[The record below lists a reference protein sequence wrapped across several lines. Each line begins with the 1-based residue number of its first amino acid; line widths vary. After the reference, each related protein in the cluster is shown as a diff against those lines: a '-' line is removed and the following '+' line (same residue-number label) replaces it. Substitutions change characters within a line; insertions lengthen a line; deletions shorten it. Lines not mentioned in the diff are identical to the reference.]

1 MTNFPSEPI
10 GTEYN
15 EQDVAHKPVRR
26 DRAWT
31 PPIKRMYND
40 IKSTEV
46 SCKLVDAGFTAV
58 ENSGLMEW
66 KRVETDLVCYLTI
79 ADNSQSAYISFKYMY
94 GDVPSNMVPSG
105 TVMSED
111 MWVALVYNGASLS
124 DVLCMP
130 WPGDNE

>member
-1 MTNFPSEPI
+1 MKAI
-10 GTEYN
+10 GSEYN

-66 KRVETDLVCYLTI
+66 KRIEGGIVCYLTL
-79 ADNSQSAYISFKYMY
+79 DEQRQSAYLKMAYIEYL
-94 GDVPSNMVPSG
+94 PSKILPCG
-105 TVMSED
+105 TEMDED
-111 MWVALVYNGASLS
+111 MWVALIYTGASLS
-124 DVLCMP
+124 DVLVMS
-130 WPGDNE
+130 WPEDEI